1 MKALD
6 TNVLVRFLV
15 DAEGDPE
22 QHEIAADFIETHC
35 TAESPCAV
43 STIALCELAWV
54 LQRAY
59 KVPRADIADQIG
71 ELLDAQQLVVADR
84 ELMRRALGDY
94 RESSADFPD
103 HLIAWFGKAA
113 GAERT
118 ATFDKK
124 AGKVPHFQY
133 IGK

>member
-6 TNVLVRFLV
+6 TNVLARFLV

-22 QHEIAADFIETHC
+22 QHIIAADFIETHC
-35 TAESPCAV
+35 TADSPCAV

-59 KVPRADIADQIG
+59 KVSRADIADQIAA
-71 ELLDAQQLVVADR
+71 LLDAQQLAVMDR
-84 ELMRRALGDY
+84 ELVRRAVVDY
-94 RESSADFPD
+94 RKSNADFPD

-113 GAERT
+113 GADET

-124 AGKVPHFQY
+124 AGKTPLFQY

>member
-1 MKALD
+1 VKALD

-22 QHEIAADFIETHC
+22 QHGIAAEFIEAHC

-43 STIALCELAWV
+43 SAIALCELASV

-59 KVPRADIADQIG
+59 KVSRAEIADQLAA
-71 ELLDAQQLVVADR
+71 LLDAQQLVVADR
-84 ELMRRALGDY
+84 ELVRRALVDY
-94 RESSADFPD
+94 RESNADFPD
-103 HLIAWFGKAA
+103 HLIAWFGNAA
-113 GAERT
+113 GADKT

-124 AGKVPHFQY
+124 AGKAPHFQY
-133 IGK
+133 IGN